1 MNRIERISAILIQ
14 LQSKKVVTAQ
24 EIADRFEI
32 SLRTVY
38 RDMRALEE
46 TGVPISAEAGTGY
59 SIMEGYKLPP
69 VHFSINEATALLT
82 AEKLIEKLT
91 DTGIDK
97 DYKSALLKIKAILR
111 STEKNYLETIEDHIE
126 VVKNRYVPETSPDSD
141 FLQKI
146 ISAISTKVVL
156 DLDYYATTSG
166 EFSSR
171 KIEPVGIFFL
181 GNRWLLIAYCRLRKD
196 YRNFRLDR
204 FLKLSSTTEI
214 YRTKHPSL
222 KSFLDKM
229 SAEEKLHK
237 VVIEIEND
245 VVRYLGEQ
253 KFYNG
258 YVDEKKGK
266 TKTEMT
272 FLTPSMEGFARW
284 YLMIGDHSSIISPP
298 KLKARVQEIFK
309 ELSKNIK

>member
-38 RDMRALEE
+38 RDMKALEE

-111 STEKNYLETIEDHIE
+111 TTEKNYLETIEDHIE
-126 VVKNRYVPETSPDSD
+126 VVKNRYIPDESNDTD

-146 ISAISTKVVL
+146 ISAVSTKSVL
-156 DLDYYATTSG
+156 KLDYLASSSG
-166 EFSSR
+166 EISER
-171 KIEPVGIFFL
+171 NIEPIGIFFL
-181 GNRWLLIAYCRLRKD
+181 GNRWLLIAYCRLRND
-196 YRNFRLDR
+196 YRTFRLDR
-204 FLKLSSTTEI
+204 FRQLSTTTEI
-214 YRTKHPSL
+214 YQTKHPAL

-229 SAEEKLHK
+229 AKEEKLYK
-237 VVIEIEND
+237 VVIEIENE
-245 VVRYLGEQ
+245 VVKYLGEQ

-258 YVDEKKGK
+258 YVSEKKGNS
-266 TKTEMT
+266 KTEMT
-272 FLTPSMEGFARW
+272 FLAPSLEGFARW
-284 YLMIGDHSSIISPP
+284 YMMIGDHTKIISPP
-298 KLKARVQEIFK
+298 ELMDRIKVIFK
-309 ELSKNIK
+309 EVSKNIR

>member
-1 MNRIERISAILIQ
+1 VNRIERISAILIQ
-14 LQSKKVVTAQ
+14 LQSKQVVTAQ

-38 RDMRALEE
+38 RDMKALEE
-46 TGVPISAEAGTGY
+46 TGVPIVAEAGTGY

-69 VHFSINEATALLT
+69 VHFSINEATAMLT

-91 DTGIDK
+91 DTGINK

-111 STEKNYLETIEDHIE
+111 STEKKYLETIEDHIE
-126 VVKNRYVPETSPDSD
+126 VVKNRYVPDESKDTDY
-141 FLQKI
+141 LQKI
-146 ISAISTKVVL
+146 ISAISTKSIL
-156 DLDYYATTSG
+156 KLEYLASSSG
-166 EFSSR
+166 EISLR
-171 KIEPVGIFFL
+171 NIEPVGIFFL

-204 FLKLSSTTEI
+204 FRALTATTET
-214 YRTKHPSL
+214 YQTKHPAL

-229 SAEEKLHK
+229 SKEEKLHK
-237 VVIEIEND
+237 VVIEIENE

-258 YVDEKKGK
+258 YVHEKKGK
-266 TKTEMT
+266 VKTEMT
-272 FLTPSMEGFARW
+272 FLTPSLEGFARW
-284 YLMIGDHSSIISPP
+284 YLMIGDHTRIVSPP
-298 KLKARVQEIFK
+298 ELKDRIKVILTAV
-309 ELSKNIK
+309 SKNIK

>member
-14 LQSKKVVTAQ
+14 LQSKQVVTAQ

-38 RDMRALEE
+38 RDMKALEE
-46 TGVPISAEAGTGY
+46 TGVPILAEAGTGY

-91 DTGIDK
+91 DTGINK

-111 STEKNYLETIEDHIE
+111 STEKKYLETIEDRIE
-126 VVKNRYVPETSPDSD
+126 VVQNRYVTETSKDSD

-146 ISAISTKVVL
+146 ISAISTKSIL
-156 DLDYYATTSG
+156 KLEYLASSSG
-166 EFSSR
+166 EISLR
-171 KIEPVGIFFL
+171 NIEPVGIFFL

-204 FLKLSSTTEI
+204 FRALTNNAET
-214 YRTKHPSL
+214 YQTKHPAL
-222 KSFLDKM
+222 KTFLDKM
-229 SAEEKLHK
+229 SKEEKLYK

-245 VVRYLGEQ
+245 VVKYLGEQ

-258 YVDEKKGK
+258 YVAEKKGK
-266 TKTEMT
+266 SKTEMT
-272 FLTPSMEGFARW
+272 FLTPSLEGFARW
-284 YLMIGDHSSIISPP
+284 YLMIGDHTRIISPLQ
-298 KLKARVQEIFK
+298 LKDRISVILEAV
-309 ELSKNIK
+309 SKNIN